1 MPQAEFLTRSATAL
15 AAAIAGGEMT
25 SREVVQAHI
34 DRLGEVEPAL
44 GAIVFDRF
52 DAALAEADAAD
63 ARIAA
68 ARKTDSA
75 AELPPLLG
83 VPCTVKE
90 SFELLGMPNTA
101 GVVWRK
107 DIRSSSTAPPVQRL
121 IDAGAI
127 PLGVTNISELTLWVE
142 SDNRVYGRACSA
154 YSAKRTAGG
163 SSGGEGAAV
172 GSGGAPFGIGTD
184 IAGSIR
190 VPAFFNGVFGHKP
203 THGLIPNTGQWP
215 HAGGSAAE
223 LLTAGPIA
231 RRAED
236 LMPLMRVIAGP
247 DGVDE
252 NVREAEL
259 GDPASVELKGLPVL
273 ISLDASYFP
282 ASKELLGARERAAGA
297 LAALGAEVR
306 EVSLKDLRRAL
317 AHLLAALSESGSDP
331 LLRMLAPEGGPPLKL
346 GEFLRSR
353 KRLHTWPTTWLVL
366 SEALTSRLPNTGMD
380 RLVAAGRALADE
392 LDGVLGE
399 GVLLHPP
406 HSRVAPRH
414 GTTVMRPWAV
424 QPTAI
429 FNVTRSPVTQV
440 PLGLNRKGLPLG
452 VQVVGARGRDHV
464 TIAVAEALERTLGG
478 WVPPF

>member
-1 MPQAEFLTRSATAL
+1 MPTTEFLKRSATAL
-15 AAAIAGGEMT
+15 AAAIASGETT
-25 SREVVQAHI
+25 SREIVQAHI

-44 GAIVFDRF
+44 GAIVFDRY

-68 ARKTDSA
+68 AREGGSTG
-75 AELPPLLG
+75 ELPPLLG

-90 SFELLGMPNTA
+90 SFELVGMPNSA

-107 DIRSSSTAPPVQRL
+107 DIRSNSNAPPVQRL

-142 SDNRVYGRACSA
+142 SDNRVYGRASSA

-172 GSGGAPFGIGTD
+172 GSGGSPFGIGSD

-203 THGLIPNTGQWP
+203 SHGLIPNTGQWP
-215 HAGGSAAE
+215 HASGSAAE

-231 RRAED
+231 RRAAD
-236 LMPLMRVIAGP
+236 LMPLMRVLAGP
-247 DGVDE
+247 DGLDE

-259 GDPASVELKGLPVL
+259 GDPAEVKLDGLPVL
-273 ISLDASYFP
+273 VSRDASFFP
-282 ASKELLGARERAAGA
+282 ASKELLAARERAAGA
-297 LAALGAEVR
+297 LAALGADVR
-306 EVSLKDLRRAL
+306 EVSLKSLRRAL
-317 AHLLAALSESGSDP
+317 IHLLASLSESESDP
-331 LLRMLAPEGGPPLKL
+331 LLTMLAPEGGPPLTL
-346 GEFLRSR
+346 GDFMRSR
-353 KRLHTWPTTWLVL
+353 SQLHTWPTTWLVL
-366 SEALTSRLPNTGMD
+366 SEALTASLPGSME
-380 RLVAAGRALADE
+380 RQVAAGRALADE
-392 LDGVLGE
+392 LDAVVGN

-406 HSRVAPRH
+406 HSRVAPKH
-414 GTTVMRPWAV
+414 GTTVIRPWAV

-452 VQVVGARGRDHV
+452 VQVVGARGNDHV
-464 TIAVAEALERTLGG
+464 TIAVAGALESAFGG